1 MKSAETPVAKRA
13 SYASMVKQFL
23 SGHSWMGLAVGALM
37 YVVCLTGSL
46 VVFFEELERW
56 EQPTVIEY
64 MDYSPQLIEKA
75 VAQFLARVPES
86 PASLYVVLPTDAVPR
101 IHISDGEHEWFVNSD
116 GSLGEIPLEAWT
128 HMLKQLHIYL
138 HLPETLGIIVVGIL
152 GVLLCGLIV
161 SGLLAHPK
169 IFKDAFR
176 LRLGGSEH
184 LAQADLHN
192 RLSVW
197 GTPFYAMFAFT
208 GAFIGLV
215 GVVIAVTAWLSFEN
229 DRTTVI
235 DQIYGADPVITNAA
249 PKRDY
254 VRTLSELKRVA
265 PTATPIYW
273 VIQNIN
279 TETQFIEIAATLP
292 QRLTYSEIYRFQAN
306 GEFISLQGLASG
318 ELGRQVAY
326 SVYRLH
332 FGHFDSFWVKVI
344 YGVLGLALTVVS
356 ATGINI
362 WLAKRKQRSVINDV
376 WVAIVWGL
384 PLALVLSAIFSLLGF
399 VAIQVF
405 YACWVMCVGFSLWC
419 KDDQKVRNLLTLF
432 LLISVMALVMTHVS
446 VFGVVVDN
454 LAALGVNLALII
466 AVIGFVMRRAWKR
479 DKVLRPVIYIPVDE
493 SG

>member
-1 MKSAETPVAKRA
+1 VKGT

-23 SGHSWMGLAVGALM
+23 SGHSWMGLTVGALM

-56 EQPTVIEY
+56 EQPTVVEY
-64 MDYSPQLIEKA
+64 LDYSPQLIEQA
-75 VAQFLARVPES
+75 VTQFLVRVPEL
-86 PASLYVVLPTDAVPR
+86 PASLYVVLPTEAVPR
-101 IHISDGEHEWFVNSD
+101 IHISDGENEWFVNPD
-116 GSLGEIPLEAWT
+116 GSLGDIPLEAWT

-138 HLPETLGIIVVGIL
+138 HLPETLGIIMVGIL

-176 LRLGGSEH
+176 LRLGGSVH

-197 GTPFYAMFAFT
+197 GTPFYAVIAFT

-215 GVVIAVTAWLSFEN
+215 GVMIAATAWLSFDN
-229 DRTTVI
+229 DRAAVI
-235 DQIYGADPVITNAA
+235 DRIYGADPVITNVA
-249 PKRDY
+249 PERDY
-254 VRTLSELKRVA
+254 ARALRELERVA

-279 TETQFIEIAATLP
+279 TEKQFIEIAATLP
-292 QRLTYSEIYRFQAN
+292 QRLTYSEMYRFQAN
-306 GEFISLQGLASG
+306 GEFISLQGLAAG

-332 FGHFDSFWVKVI
+332 FGHFGGFWVKVI
-344 YGVLGLALTVVS
+344 YGALGIALTVVS
-356 ATGINI
+356 ASGINI

-384 PLALVLSAIFSLLGF
+384 PLALVLSALFSLLGF
-399 VAIQVF
+399 VAIKVF
-405 YACWVMCVGFSLWC
+405 YICWVVCVGFSVLR
-419 KDDQKVRNLLTLF
+419 KDDQMVGSLLKLC
-432 LLISVMALVMTHVS
+432 LLVSVKALVITHVV
-446 VFGVVVDN
+446 VFGMVLDSPAV
-454 LAALGVNLALII
+454 LGVNLVLIV
-466 AVIGFVMRRAWKR
+466 AVIGFAMYRVYRR
-479 DKVLRPVIYIPVDE
+479 DKVFFRLYQSIIGPYQNTL
-493 SG
+493 